1 VARKLTEVL
10 PLLLRRL
17 DDLVIDVRNVHAE
30 PHVVAEEVSH
40 DALDDV
46 EADIRPTQA
55 HTHVLTCF
63 EKALTYLA

>member
-46 EADIRPTQA
+46 EADIGPT
-55 HTHVLTCF
+55 HTQVFKYF